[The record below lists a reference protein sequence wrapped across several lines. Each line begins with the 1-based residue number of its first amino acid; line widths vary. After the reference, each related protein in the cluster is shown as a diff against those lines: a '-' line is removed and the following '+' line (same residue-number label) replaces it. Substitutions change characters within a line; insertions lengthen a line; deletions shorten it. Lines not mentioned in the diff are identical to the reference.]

1 MTAKKDAAGAQGMV
15 VDQHAQAAQQQS
27 PEYAVGN
34 RASAAATKNISNM
47 NRGSEFKK
55 NAQQMLNK

>member
-1 MTAKKDAAGAQGMV
+1 MV
-15 VDQHAQAAQQQS
+15 VDQSTGPQQS
-27 PEYAVGN
+27 PAEYAAAN
-34 RASAAATKNISNM
+34 RASAAANKQISNL

>member
-1 MTAKKDAAGAQGMV
+1 MV
-15 VDQHAQAAQQQS
+15 VDHAGAAQQS
-27 PEYAVGN
+27 PPEYGA
-34 RASAAATKNISNM
+34 RASAAANKQISNI